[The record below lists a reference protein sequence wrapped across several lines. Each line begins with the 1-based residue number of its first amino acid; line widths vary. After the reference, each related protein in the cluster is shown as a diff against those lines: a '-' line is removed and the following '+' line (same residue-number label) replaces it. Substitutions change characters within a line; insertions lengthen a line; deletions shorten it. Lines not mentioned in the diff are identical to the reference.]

1 MKGILLAGAALLTI
15 AASPAHAV
23 VYSWQ
28 GDLFV
33 TVDSANAAACAA
45 VGLRNGDFARGVF
58 RPRNVG
64 TNGSSDMLAW
74 YFGRSAGHLQPNGGV
89 LNGATAATVRIIYG
103 SGGFKQVANAVLS
116 GVTVAPAAAIQST
129 PRISVTVTMVDTYP
143 PQTGVSNCDATFQG
157 TLIKRPDQ

>member
-28 GDLFV
+28 GDLFITAV
-33 TVDSANAAACAA
+33 NDANACNA
-45 VGLRNGDFARGVF
+45 VGLHVGDFARGVF
-58 RPRNVG
+58 RPKNLG
-64 TNGSSDMLAW
+64 TNGTSDLLAW
-74 YFGRSAGHLQPNGGV
+74 FFGRSAGNLQPNGGS

-103 SGGFKQVANAVLS
+103 SGGFKQVANVVLS
-116 GVTVAPAAAIQST
+116 GATVTPAAPTLST
-129 PRISVTVTMVDTYP
+129 PTIRITVTMVDAYP

-157 TLIKRPDQ
+157 TLAKRPN